1 MVPQYTRLR
10 PATRVSRPQGI
21 TGRCISFS
29 CDELGLGAE
38 YDSPVPLS
46 PLRFPIEIGE
56 GRTTAL
62 AYHANGDRRLHATLV
77 LAHGA
82 GAGQASRFMVS
93 FAAGLASRGLDVL
106 TFNFLYTEQGRRVPD
121 RAEALEAC
129 YRAAIEAARS
139 YAPFGGNALFVG
151 GKSMGGRIA
160 SHLAAA
166 DPTGIRGL
174 VLLGYPLHP
183 PGKRHQLRVAH
194 LAKMR
199 VPMLFVQGSRDP
211 FGTPDELRPHVDGL
225 AAPVTVH
232 GVERGDHSLA
242 PPKGGPLSA
251 EEVYSELHDTIA
263 SWIAGLL

>member
-1 MVPQYTRLR
+1 MKVADRL
-10 PATRVSRPQGI
+10 T
-21 TGRCISFS
+21 
-29 CDELGLGAE
+29 
-38 YDSPVPLS
+38 
-46 PLRFPIEIGE
+46 IEVGE
-56 GRTTAL
+56 ARTTAL

-93 FAAGLASRGLDVL
+93 FAAGFASRGLDVL

-160 SHLAAA
+160 SHLAAN
-166 DPTGIRGL
+166 DSSEIRGL

-194 LAKMR
+194 LAKIR
-199 VPMLFVQGSRDP
+199 VPILFVQGSRDP

-225 AAPVTVH
+225 AAPVTVC
-232 GVERGDHSLA
+232 GVEHGDHSLA
-242 PPKGGPLSA
+242 PPKSSPLPVGQ
-251 EEVYSELHDTIA
+251 VYSQLQDAIA
-263 SWIAGLL
+263 AWIAGLRLRITR